1 MACLRST
8 QVGRNCSI
16 GCQPEKRPQ
25 TNEPHG
31 GDRAAG
37 RLPMKR
43 TALISLAIAVGFA
56 SEAGAHELITTRI
69 IWTQHISRIFYKRC
83 VSCHRKGASAFSL
96 TRYREARPWAKAI
109 KNQILIRRMP
119 PWGAV
124 KGFGHFRNDMSLTE
138 REIALVSSWVEG
150 GAPEGHLIYM
160 PAMPGEEAFAEPEP
174 PPSIEL
180 AIQGVVPVEKQLQA
194 LGIRP
199 ESVPEGGSLEVIA
212 RTPDGS
218 TQYLIWLRDYQ
229 KRWRRS
235 YYFREPVELPPGTK
249 IFVHPAAG
257 VSASLLT
264 AVPSPAR

>member
-56 SEAGAHELITTRI
+56 SEASAHELITTRI

-83 VSCHRKGASAFSL
+83 VSCHRKGGSAFSL

-109 KNQILIRRMP
+109 KNQVLIRRYA
-119 PWGAV
+119 AV
-124 KGFGHFRNDMSLTE
+124 GGGQGFWTLPRRHELE
-138 REIALVSSWVEG
+138 R
-150 GAPEGHLIYM
+150 
-160 PAMPGEEAFAEPEP
+160 
-174 PPSIEL
+174 
-180 AIQGVVPVEKQLQA
+180 
-194 LGIRP
+194 
-199 ESVPEGGSLEVIA
+199 
-212 RTPDGS
+212 T
-218 TQYLIWLRDYQ
+218 
-229 KRWRRS
+229 
-235 YYFREPVELPPGTK
+235 
-249 IFVHPAAG
+249 
-257 VSASLLT
+257 
-264 AVPSPAR
+264 